1 MKAYLTR
8 RVLVAVPSLLAVTVL
23 IFVAMRVVPGDPA
36 VLLAG
41 DFATPDTVAALRAR
55 WGLDRPLVV
64 QYAVFMARLVR
75 GDLGESIVSDL
86 PVLDE
91 ILQRFRVTVVLALAA
106 ISVAVLVG
114 LSAGILGATR
124 PYSGWDYGSMV
135 LALVGVSTPIF
146 WSGMLLILL
155 FAVRL
160 GWLPTGGVGSWQ
172 NFILPAVSLGFF
184 AAGIIARQTRAAML
198 DVLRQ
203 DYIRTARAKGV
214 GEPGVIQRH
223 ALRNAL
229 IPVVTI
235 VGLEFGRLLGGA
247 VLTETVFSLPGLGS
261 FLVVSIFKRDYPVI
275 QGVVLWLAL
284 AFVLI
289 NMLVDVVYA
298 ALDPRIHY
306 A

>member
-1 MKAYLTR
+1 MRAYLAR
-8 RVLVAVPSLLAVTVL
+8 RVLVAIPSLLAVTVL

-41 DFATPDTVAALRAR
+41 DFATPETVAALRAR

-91 ILQRFRVTVVLALAA
+91 ILQRFRVTLVLALAA
-106 ISVAVLVG
+106 IGVAVLVG
-114 LSAGILGATR
+114 LSAGVLGAVR
-124 PYSGWDYGSMV
+124 PYSAWDYGSMV
-135 LALVGVSTPIF
+135 LALAGVSTPIF

-160 GWLPTGGVGSWQ
+160 SWLPAGGVASWQ
-172 NFILPAVSLGFF
+172 SFILPALSLGFF
-184 AAGIIARQTRAAML
+184 AAGIIARQTRSAML

-214 GEPGVIQRH
+214 PERGVIQAH

-229 IPVVTI
+229 VPVVTI

-289 NMLVDVVYA
+289 NMLVDIVYA
-298 ALDPRIHY
+298 ALDPRIRY